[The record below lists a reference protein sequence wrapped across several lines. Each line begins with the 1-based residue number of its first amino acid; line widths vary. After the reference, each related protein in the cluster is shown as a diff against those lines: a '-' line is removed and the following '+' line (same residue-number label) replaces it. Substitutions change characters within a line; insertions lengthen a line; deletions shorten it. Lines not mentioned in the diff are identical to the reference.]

1 MCCEYKIDNFCR
13 ASIII
18 VILLIIILIFL
29 NIFFNI
35 NNTKERDILTTIARN
50 GDNTEIGNTKIKFSI
65 NDIQVGNAIS
75 HDPGSEN
82 ILINE
87 NGIYQISYQLYG
99 VGQTSGT
106 FNFNAVLIVNNV
118 ALEDTLN
125 EGPVLNENIVNN
137 RMTLTSTVI
146 LRLNAG
152 DILNLGGASL
162 EDIIYQ
168 RARIDIEKIG

>member
-1 MCCEYKIDNFCR
+1 M
-13 ASIII
+13 
-18 VILLIIILIFL
+18 
-29 NIFFNI
+29 
-35 NNTKERDILTTIARN
+35 
-50 GDNTEIGNTKIKFSI
+50 
-65 NDIQVGNAIS
+65 GNAIS